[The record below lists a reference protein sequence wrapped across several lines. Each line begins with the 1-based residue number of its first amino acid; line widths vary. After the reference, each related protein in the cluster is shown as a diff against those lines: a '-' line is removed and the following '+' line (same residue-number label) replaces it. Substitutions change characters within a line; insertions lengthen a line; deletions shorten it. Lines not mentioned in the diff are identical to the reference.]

1 MDRQRSFLRSLMEKD
16 FENEKIR
23 TVGRSVLKQEFGTDV
38 HIYFGSAVNPKV
50 FSQRLIK

>member
-1 MDRQRSFLRSLMEKD
+1 MEKD
-16 FENEKIR
+16 FENKKIG
-23 TVGRSVLKQEFGTDV
+23 TVGRSVLKQEFGTGV